1 MDVHRITTR
10 SRVLLGLTASLMLG
24 AVVFFGTAASARA
37 DYGPGA
43 VYQVEISANA
53 ATGSYWIWAELDPGG
68 TSGDYQET
76 DCIHLGRG
84 GPNGALH
91 DSGSVSSWSVGGGTL
106 TMTGVQILG
115 GLETATISVP
125 LPSSGTYGHSH
136 GMTLTVTSALIP
148 SPPIP
153 VGATLSWS
161 GNAAQ
166 VELAP

>member
-1 MDVHRITTR
+1 MRRLRRIWI
-10 SRVLLGLTASLMLG
+10 LLAGCL
-24 AVVFFGTAASARA
+24 VVAAALFFGTAAGAHA
-37 DYGPGA
+37 EYGPGA

-125 LPSSGTYGHSH
+125 LPSTGTYGHSH
-136 GMTLTVTSALIP
+136 GMTLTVTSAQLRGQ
-148 SPPIP
+148 P
-153 VGATLSWS
+153 VTPLFSLWG
-161 GNAAQ
+161 
-166 VELAP
+166 V

>member
-1 MDVHRITTR
+1 MEVSVKATKRFL
-10 SRVLLGLTASLMLG
+10 LLGATVGVTILLGTAS
-24 AVVFFGTAASARA
+24 TARA
-37 DYGPGA
+37 DYGSRA

-53 ATGSYWIWAELDPGG
+53 AQGYWIWAELDPGG

-76 DCIHLGRG
+76 DCIHFGQG

-91 DSGSVSSWSVGGGTL
+91 DSGSVSGWSTGGGLL
-106 TMTGVQILG
+106 TMTGVKILG

-125 LPSSGTYGHSH
+125 LPSTGTYGHSH